1 MAGRVTL
8 SLPLARAGADTDTA
22 MAVVTLGTMS
32 WTESAWISD
41 VRVTWLTVS
50 VSWSQPGQR
59 RLSLL
64 QSVLGLANDLT
75 HAMNTKPVQNKKTV
89 TQLFIYQFIVIKDWL
104 TNYLDPF
111 YGQNPPN

>member
-1 MAGRVTL
+1 MSELLG
-8 SLPLARAGADTDTA
+8 SQCTA
-22 MAVVTLGTMS
+22 
-32 WTESAWISD
+32 
-41 VRVTWLTVS
+41 VS
-50 VSWSQPGQR
+50 VSWSQPGQHQVR
-59 RLSLL
+59 ILLWHDLSLL
-64 QSVLGLANDLT
+64 QPVLGLANDLT